1 MFFLFDVFDLRSFIL
16 VTMHFKNQT
25 LPVRLQGGVKSFM
38 FTLNVQCGLKLT
50 FMHHAQCTAKNPI
63 LSSLSANLETF

>member
-25 LPVRLQGGVKSFM
+25 LS
-38 FTLNVQCGLKLT
+38 
-50 FMHHAQCTAKNPI
+50 
-63 LSSLSANLETF
+63 